1 MDTRP
6 RSVALAAVPALAL
19 ALVVVG
25 FQYVYALAT
34 PGTGLGQLFA
44 LVRDV
49 ADATVFGVAAA
60 AGWHV
65 GRVGGLDRAGGPG
78 AVFGSFLLA
87 ATVGGAGGVLALVV
101 AGPAGTTVGPA
112 WAAVG
117 HVVAAR
123 AVPVGFA
130 GVAGAAVAEY
140 ELH

>member
-6 RSVALAAVPALAL
+6 RSLALAATPALAL
-19 ALVVVG
+19 AVVVVG
-25 FQYVYALAT
+25 FQYAYALTT
-34 PGTGLGQLFA
+34 PGVALGQLFTLA
-44 LVRDV
+44 RAV
-49 ADATVFGVAAA
+49 ADAAVFGVAAA

-65 GRVGGLDRAGGPG
+65 GRAGGLDGAGGPS

-87 ATVGGAGGVLALVV
+87 AVGGGAGGVLVLVV
-101 AGPAGTTVGPA
+101 AGPAGVTVGPA

-130 GVAGAAVAEY
+130 GVAGAAVADY
-140 ELH
+140 ELY